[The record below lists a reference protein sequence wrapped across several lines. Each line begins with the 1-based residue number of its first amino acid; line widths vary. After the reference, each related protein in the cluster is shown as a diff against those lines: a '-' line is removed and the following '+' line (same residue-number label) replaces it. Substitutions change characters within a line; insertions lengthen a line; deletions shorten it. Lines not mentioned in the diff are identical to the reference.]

1 MDGTN
6 GRRGIGTLLRAL
18 VDESALLVRGEARL
32 ARLEVGRAA
41 NAIGRGVAFVALGSA
56 LLILGALAL
65 VIGLILLFGDQWLP
79 ADRYWLAAL
88 IITIITASVAALLAK
103 HGLAQLPPSHVAPR
117 ETATT
122 LEENLSWTK
131 QPPTSGA
138 KSK

>member
-1 MDGTN
+1 MDERN
-6 GRRGIGTLLRAL
+6 GRRGIGALLRDL
-18 VDESALLVRGEARL
+18 VEESALLVRGEARL
-32 ARLEVGRAA
+32 ARLEAGRAA

-56 LLILGALAL
+56 LLILGAVAL

-88 IITIITASVAALLAK
+88 IVTIITASVAGLVAK
-103 HGLAQLPPSHVAPR
+103 HGLAHLSPSHVAPR

-122 LEENLSWTK
+122 MEENLSWTK
-131 QPPTSGA
+131 QPPVSGV

>member
-1 MDGTN
+1 MDGPN
-6 GRRGIGTLLRAL
+6 GRRGIVTLLRDL

-32 ARLEVGRAA
+32 ARVEAARAA
-41 NAIGRGVAFVALGSA
+41 HAIGRGVALVALGSA

-88 IITIITASVAALLAK
+88 IVTIVTASVAALLAK

-117 ETATT
+117 ETAPT
-122 LEENLSWTK
+122 LEENLPWTK
-131 QPPTSGA
+131 QPPVSGA